1 MGMTTHGATVHTLLT
16 AAATQGIS
24 IDPMAWP
31 NLATWVGIVLFGFL
45 SVVRG
50 WVIPKS
56 SHEREIK
63 LLTDVIAEKEKRIVE
78 VIAEKNEWR
87 AASIADQAVAQET
100 RAQHRLLLET
110 QRSTTYALEQM
121 RSGFEQAASSRD
133 VNHD

>member
-1 MGMTTHGATVHTLLT
+1 MVVHTLIT
-16 AAATQGIS
+16 AAATSSGIGS
-24 IDPMAWP
+24 EAMSWP
-31 NLATWVGIVLFGFL
+31 SLATWVGIVVFGFL

-63 LLTDVIAEKEKRIVE
+63 LLTDVIAEKEKRIIE

-87 AASIADQAVAQET
+87 SASIADQAVAQET

-121 RSGFEQAASSRD
+121 RAGFERATARD